1 VATSGGLLSAIVG
14 FFIAVLGGGRRE
26 LSKIVSGGTG
36 GGHMLMHERLLESA
50 RAVR

>member
-1 VATSGGLLSAIVG
+1 MATSGGLLSAIVG

-26 LSKIVSGGTG
+26 LSKIVSGG
-36 GGHMLMHERLLESA
+36 GHMLMHERLLESA